1 MPSEATVA
9 AQAAPS
15 GLRIRDLSVRYAAPR
30 GAVPTLALS
39 QVNLDIAPGE
49 LVVALGASGCGKT
62 TLLNCIAGF
71 TSPSAGSITLDGKPI
86 SGAGADRGVV
96 FQKHALMPWLNV
108 RDNVALGLRQYCSD
122 TTRRL
127 RLIPLVEQFA
137 AMSDVV
143 VAHLALDAARVEAA
157 PTAHAAPPRD
167 LLKHRALPGSQA
179 HRGEQPRLAAS
190 CA

>member
-71 TSPSAGSITLDGKPI
+71 TAPSAG
-86 SGAGADRGVV
+86 R
-96 FQKHALMPWLNV
+96 
-108 RDNVALGLRQYCSD
+108 
-122 TTRRL
+122 
-127 RLIPLVEQFA
+127 
-137 AMSDVV
+137 
-143 VAHLALDAARVEAA
+143 
-157 PTAHAAPPRD
+157 
-167 LLKHRALPGSQA
+167 
-179 HRGEQPRLAAS
+179 
-190 CA
+190 